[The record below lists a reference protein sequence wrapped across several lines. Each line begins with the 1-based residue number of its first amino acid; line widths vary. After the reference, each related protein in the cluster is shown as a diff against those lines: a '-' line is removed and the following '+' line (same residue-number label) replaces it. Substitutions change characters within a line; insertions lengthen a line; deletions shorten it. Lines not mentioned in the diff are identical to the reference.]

1 MDASSQF
8 AGDAETTF
16 DARSRKNGKW
26 RTNMEQDRCAW
37 CGEFGNDE
45 QGEVREA
52 HTSEEQFHAD
62 CEVPADRAERRNEVR
77 A

>member
-1 MDASSQF
+1 
-8 AGDAETTF
+8 
-16 DARSRKNGKW
+16 
-26 RTNMEQDRCAW
+26 MEQDRCAW

-62 CEVPADRAERRNEVR
+62 CEVAADRAERRNEVR